1 MIVLKKISIK
11 KKWTNYNDK
20 KFLYSKCSTC
30 TNNLGLGTYSVS
42 NGFLTEYS
50 KSTAS
55 EDMAEVFSH
64 LMINKNLTFENDL
77 ILKNKINF
85 IKKGL
90 YEIDKNFQF

>member
-1 MIVLKKISIK
+1 M
-11 KKWTNYNDK
+11 
-20 KFLYSKCSTC
+20 YSECSTC
-30 TNNLGLGTYSVS
+30 TNNLGLDTYSVS

-64 LMINKNLTFENDL
+64 LMINKNLTLENDL